1 MRDSGYTKQERQLI
15 ALLRVWLV
23 VFFGAGIVF
32 AIAPNW
38 IIRYIEGIG
47 SSIFSWRHPAV
58 QLGNEV
64 FWLVLVVSLMLT
76 LSFTAYK
83 AQSNILRNIWYTN
96 VILVSKFISSAG
108 FLVSFLF
115 VERSFIY
122 LTGTVVDGAIFLI
135 TVIFYHSALR
145 SRTRI

>member
-1 MRDSGYTKQERQLI
+1 MVLFLGGGI
-15 ALLRVWLV
+15 A
-23 VFFGAGIVF
+23 F
-32 AIAPNW
+32 AVAPNW

-47 SSIFSWRHPAV
+47 SSILSWRHPAV
-58 QLGNEV
+58 QLGSEV
-64 FWLVLVVSLMLT
+64 FWLVLVVSLMVT
-76 LSFTAYK
+76 VSFAAYK

-96 VILVSKFISSAG
+96 IILISKFVSSAG

-122 LTGTVVDGAIFLI
+122 LTGTIVDGLIFFI
-135 TVIFYHSALR
+135 TAIFYHSALR